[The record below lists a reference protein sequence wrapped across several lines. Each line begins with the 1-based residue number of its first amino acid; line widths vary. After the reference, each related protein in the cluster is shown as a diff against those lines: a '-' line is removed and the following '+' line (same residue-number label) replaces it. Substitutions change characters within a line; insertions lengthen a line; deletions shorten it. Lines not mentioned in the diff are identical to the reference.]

1 MYLASA
7 FTGSIPVAILTFIVL
22 IAAIAFTRYFSVLLT
37 TRGQK
42 ETTMNTFVRHAMLQ
56 TSCLLETIWAGMVSI
71 VVGAMTGGGQE
82 ILALAKYISLI

>member
-1 MYLASA
+1 
-7 FTGSIPVAILTFIVL
+7 
-22 IAAIAFTRYFSVLLT
+22 
-37 TRGQK
+37 
-42 ETTMNTFVRHAMLQ
+42 MNTFVRHAMLQ